1 MMKKTGLLA
10 VLTAGVLLLAGCGGE
25 AKTID
30 AQALAKSLATEIKYD
45 DTLKELTAD
54 EISMLVD
61 LPEDVDSV
69 MYAGSGSTAEEVGVF
84 TAKDSNQAK
93 ETMEDVQK
101 YLDDQADSFQ
111 DYVPEETKRIGNAVL
126 EQKNQYVVLC
136 VSGDSDQAMVF
147 SSFVFLLAF
156 LPIVLLLYY
165 LCPARLR
172 NLVLLVFSLVFYA
185 WGEPVYVLIML
196 FSIVFDYANGR
207 LIEHFKNKNCPGKAK
222 AALIV
227 DLCGNLAI
235 LGFFKYTDFVIGSI
249 NSITGAGLS
258 LLHIALPIGISFYTF
273 QTMSYTIDVY
283 RGEVAAQKNILT
295 FATYVTLFPQL
306 IAGPIVQYKTVEKEL
321 MHRKVTLEDFSEGAF
336 RFSVGLAKK
345 VLLANQI
352 GSLWDSISQLNHM
365 SVATAWL
372 GAIAYSF
379 QIYFDFSGYS
389 DMAIGLGRMFGFY
402 FLENFNFPYMSKTIT
417 EFWRRWHISLSSW
430 FREYV
435 YIPLG
440 GNRKGLVR
448 QLFNIMVVWM
458 LTGLWHGANWNF
470 VLWGVYYG
478 VLLMIEKLFLL
489 KWLDKLPNWIGHIYS
504 MFLVVIGW
512 TIFAQTDIHQLG
524 EYLKTMFGIGHV
536 AVADSDF
543 LYFLGSNAVLLVALI
558 AASIDYR
565 VWMRRLKQGKDAT
578 IYDAIATSKGWTI
591 AKPVLMVVFLL
602 VSFAFLVGDSYNPFL
617 YFRF

>member
-1 MMKKTGLLA
+1 
-10 VLTAGVLLLAGCGGE
+10 
-25 AKTID
+25 
-30 AQALAKSLATEIKYD
+30 
-45 DTLKELTAD
+45 
-54 EISMLVD
+54 ML
-61 LPEDVDSV
+61 
-69 MYAGSGSTAEEVGVF
+69 
-84 TAKDSNQAK
+84 
-93 ETMEDVQK
+93 
-101 YLDDQADSFQ
+101 
-111 DYVPEETKRIGNAVL
+111 
-126 EQKNQYVVLC
+126 
-136 VSGDSDQAMVF
+136 F
-147 SSFVFLLAF
+147 SSLVFLFTF
-156 LPIVLLLYY
+156 LPITLLVYYLVPRKVKNVVLLI
-165 LCPARLR
+165 A
-172 NLVLLVFSLVFYA
+172 SLIFYA

-352 GSLWDSISQLNHM
+352 GSLWNSISQLNHM

-417 EFWRRWHISLSSW
+417 EFWRRWHISLGSW
-430 FREYV
+430 FRDYI

-440 GNRKGLVR
+440 GNRVSTGR
-448 QLFNIMVVWM
+448 HIRNILVVWA
-458 LTGLWHGANWNF
+458 LTGLWHGASWNF
-470 VLWGVYYG
+470 VFWGVYYG
-478 VLLMIEKLFLL
+478 LLLLAEKFLLGRFLEKAPVWLRNLYTMFAVIIGWVFFSQTTPAAIGKMLGAMFGLGASCFADRASLYALKSGLILMIISVISCRPGLYQYFKRLARRNTYLAAVINAILFFLC
-489 KWLDKLPNWIGHIYS
+489 IAYMIYS
-504 MFLVVIGW
+504 
-512 TIFAQTDIHQLG
+512 
-524 EYLKTMFGIGHV
+524 
-536 AVADSDF
+536 
-543 LYFLGSNAVLLVALI
+543 
-558 AASIDYR
+558 
-565 VWMRRLKQGKDAT
+565 
-578 IYDAIATSKGWTI
+578 
-591 AKPVLMVVFLL
+591 
-602 VSFAFLVGDSYNPFL
+602 SYTPFM
-617 YFRF
+617 YQQF